1 MSQADVAD
9 LPRPPDRPRRIV
21 YFGTPEA
28 AVPPLHALLDAGLD
42 VPLVVSRA
50 DRRRGRRAEPTPS
63 PVKAAAVE
71 RGISVTTDISAS
83 VEAGADCAVVA
94 AFGRIIPT
102 EVLARLPM
110 LNVHFSLLPRWRGA
124 APVERAILAGDAA
137 TGVCLM
143 GLEPSLDTGPVY
155 RRDELAIG
163 PDETAA
169 ELRSRLVELGS
180 RQLVAAIQEGLGEAE
195 PQTGEPVYADKI
207 EREDLLLDW
216 SRPAEELH
224 RVVRVGGAWTT
235 LRGRVFKIHE
245 ADVEGAVDVPPGVLA
260 DVAVACGE
268 GSLRLHVVQP
278 EGKARVEAAA
288 WANGARLGPSERL
301 GE

>member
-1 MSQADVAD
+1 M
-9 LPRPPDRPRRIV
+9 
-21 YFGTPEA
+21 
-28 AVPPLHALLDAGLD
+28 
-42 VPLVVSRA
+42 
-50 DRRRGRRAEPTPS
+50 
-63 PVKAAAVE
+63 
-71 RGISVTTDISAS
+71 
-83 VEAGADCAVVA
+83 
-94 AFGRIIPT
+94 
-102 EVLARLPM
+102 
-110 LNVHFSLLPRWRGA
+110 
-124 APVERAILAGDAA
+124 
-137 TGVCLM
+137 
-143 GLEPSLDTGPVY
+143 
-155 RRDELAIG
+155 
-163 PDETAA
+163 
-169 ELRSRLVELGS
+169 
-180 RQLVAAIQEGLGEAE
+180 
-195 PQTGEPVYADKI
+195 YADKI